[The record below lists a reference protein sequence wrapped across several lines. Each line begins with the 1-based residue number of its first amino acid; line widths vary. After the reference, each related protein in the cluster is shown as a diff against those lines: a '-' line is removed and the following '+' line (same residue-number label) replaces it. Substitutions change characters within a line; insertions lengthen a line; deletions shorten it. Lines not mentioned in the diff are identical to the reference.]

1 MTRLEGQRSAG
12 REELELQQRVA
23 GAAELLTET
32 IDSLRRHPPDRMAAA
47 AREALIDLRSPLEKA
62 LEALEDIERRRDLT
76 DREESLQHA
85 FKMVLTARSQPG

>member
-12 REELELQQRVA
+12 RKELELRQRVA
-23 GAAELLTET
+23 GAAELLTEM
-32 IDSLRRHPPDRMAAA
+32 IDGLRRHPPDRMAAA

-76 DREESLQHA
+76 DREEDLQHA
-85 FKMVLTARSQPG
+85 FKMILRARSQPG